1 MGLELG
7 GKVYK
12 GNRIDERKPDREV
25 LHRMGNQEWYKER
38 IIDPCI
44 RMYETILWERKVSE
58 EELSAQINKEREWLE
73 KEEIFAIPR
82 ISIIITTRCTL
93 QCVNCSQMIPCYT
106 EPYDI
111 DLEDIICSMA
121 RILKLVDKCYAV
133 DVLGG
138 EPFLVKEIDRL
149 LEWLKS
155 QEKILQV
162 SFTTNGTVLPD
173 DKTLKALCDNK
184 VLVRVSDY
192 GLLKQ
197 QSNFLSEMER
207 QKIHVIFESG
217 MKWVD
222 AGDGSARSRSIE
234 ELRKIYRNCNS
245 GKACKTL
252 LKGKLYHCSRCAN
265 LYDLNKA
272 SANVERDVL
281 EIKETDEHNMRE
293 NMKKFFLLDY
303 SGACDNC
310 DLALKQK
317 KYIAAGVQKNQK
329 VKNSEFTIVSRRDFE
344 IKDKMLMDCREEI
357 QRSQKAIDDLKKMNS
372 ELRAWS
378 EDLQKEINRLSG
390 SQ

>member
-1 MGLELG
+1 MES
-7 GKVYK
+7 
-12 GNRIDERKPDREV
+12 R
-25 LHRMGNQEWYKER
+25 EWYKER

-58 EELSAQINKEREWLE
+58 VDLNAQIDKERKWLE

-93 QCVNCSQMIPCYT
+93 QCVNCSQLIPCYT
-106 EPYDI
+106 KPYDI

-121 RILKLVDKCYAV
+121 RILKSVDKCYAV
-133 DVLGG
+133 DLLGG
-138 EPFLVKEIDRL
+138 EPFLVKGLDKL
-149 LEWLKS
+149 LDWLKN

-173 DKTLKALCDNK
+173 EKTLKALCCKK

-192 GLLKQ
+192 GLLRQ

-207 QKIHVIFESG
+207 REIHVIFESG
-217 MKWVD
+217 MKWID
-222 AGDGSARSRSIE
+222 AGDGSARNRSIE
-234 ELRKIYRNCNS
+234 ELRKIYRSCNS

-265 LYDLNKA
+265 LYDLNRA

-281 EIKETDEHNMRE
+281 EINETDEHNIRK
-293 NMKKFFLLDY
+293 NMKNFFLLDY

-310 DLALKQK
+310 DLALEPK
-317 KYIAAGVQKNQK
+317 KFITAGIQKNQK
-329 VKNSEFTIVSRRDFE
+329 VKKSDFTIVSRRDFE
-344 IKDKMLMDCREEI
+344 VRDKMLSDYREEI
-357 QRSQKAIDDLKKMNS
+357 QRSQNAIDDLKKMNS
-372 ELRAWS
+372 ELRVWS
-378 EDLQKEINRLSG
+378 ADLQKEINRLNG
-390 SQ
+390 S